1 MVSSHHGP
9 GASSLP
15 SRPSKF
21 PMEIERL
28 RYKADQIARNFAALG
43 EEDAI
48 AATADHIGKF
58 WDPRM
63 KLQILA
69 DDRAA
74 LSPLVAAALER
85 L

>member
-1 MVSSHHGP
+1 
-9 GASSLP
+9 
-15 SRPSKF
+15 
-21 PMEIERL
+21 MEIDGL

-43 EEDAI
+43 EEQAI
-48 AATADHIGKF
+48 AATADHITRF

-63 KLQILA
+63 KAQILA